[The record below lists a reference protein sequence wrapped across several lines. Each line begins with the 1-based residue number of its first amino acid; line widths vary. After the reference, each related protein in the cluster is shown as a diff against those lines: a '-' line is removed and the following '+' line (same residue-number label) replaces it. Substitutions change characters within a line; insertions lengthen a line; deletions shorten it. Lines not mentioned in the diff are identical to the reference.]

1 MIIEI
6 DDDCLDGIIQ
16 GVIVENYVS
25 LTKTLKTEKQ
35 LHPDDK
41 EAYTAVVEALVVLGN
56 WYFPCGEFDKA
67 VKTGRKK
74 K

>member
-25 LTKTLKTEKQ
+25 LSNTLKKDKN
-35 LHPDDK
+35 LHEEDK
-41 EAYTAVVEALVVLGN
+41 AAYEAVVAALEVLGN
-56 WYFPCGEFDKA
+56 WY
-67 VKTGRKK
+67 
-74 K
+74 